1 MSSRVSVE
9 DVVIK
14 FCKSLEG
21 SEIFRFFLGGGGAD
35 QYTHQTHAKKSKFMP
50 PDTLKQVLPGCL
62 FLDFYVKHFP
72 NYLSLHYEK
81 LFIVNDF

>member
-1 MSSRVSVE
+1 MKYS
-9 DVVIK
+9 D
-14 FCKSLEG
+14 F
-21 SEIFRFFLGGGGAD
+21 GGAD

-50 PDTLKQVLPGCL
+50 PDTLKMYSLVVFSQI
-62 FLDFYVKHFP
+62 FFVKHFP